1 MSRGSHDRA
10 QAADAIST
18 NAIGADVI
26 GDDMNHDDGPAA
38 VLGEVWTLLDELP
51 HATPSERMTATT
63 IEMAAVT
70 AAPPAPPRSGW
81 RAWIAPAAAV
91 ATALVAGIVLGRATA
106 PANRRLLEDLPVIRH
121 LDLLREAGSPAFL
134 EALADRLRDLS
145 ARPDMPTPGVR
156 GMRPGGDVARRGD
169 EAFAAEFEALR
180 GMLAEPPATAAA
192 ARAWIDDLPLDERL
206 EFERSAAAHAKL
218 SSTERQ
224 LLADVAAALVDP
236 DRPELRDA
244 ATSWH
249 RWISVVRPEDRP
261 EIIGYGA
268 EKRLEWIAWY
278 ASRFDL
284 RGRPGGPVSDRLP
297 REWSPPGGRVSS
309 GSASGSSVFG
319 GSVSG
324 GSATGDRSGGPPG
337 MWSRDRRP
345 SGGFRPGSEPQ
356 PPGGFGPPPG
366 GFRPGMSPP
375 PPRETPAPRD

>member
-1 MSRGSHDRA
+1 MSRSSHDRA
-10 QAADAIST
+10 RATDAIGADAIGADAIGAD
-18 NAIGADVI
+18 AIGADVI
-26 GDDMNHDDGPAA
+26 GDDVHHGALHRDDGPAA

-70 AAPPAPPRSGW
+70 SVPPAPPRSGW
-81 RAWIAPAAAV
+81 RAWITPAAAV
-91 ATALVAGIVLGRATA
+91 TTALVAGIILGRATA
-106 PANRRLLEDLPVIRH
+106 PAHRRLLEELPVIRH

-134 EALADRLRDLS
+134 EALADRLRDLP
-145 ARPDMPTPGVR
+145 ARPDVLTGGLR
-156 GMRPGGDVARRGD
+156 GIRPGSDVARRGD
-169 EAFAAEFEALR
+169 EAFAAEVEALR
-180 GMLAEPPATAAA
+180 GMLAEPSPSAAA
-192 ARAWIDDLPLDERL
+192 VRAWIDGLPLDERL

-218 SSTERQ
+218 SPTERR

-249 RWISVVRPEDRP
+249 RWITVVRPEDRP

-268 EKRLEWIAWY
+268 EKRLDWIAWY

-297 REWSPPGGRVSS
+297 REWSPPGGSVS
-309 GSASGSSVFG
+309 G

-324 GSATGDRSGGPPG
+324 GSAPGGSAPGDRPGGPPG
-337 MWSRDRRP
+337 MWSRDRR
-345 SGGFRPGSEPQ
+345 
-356 PPGGFGPPPG
+356 PPG